1 MRENFR
7 WGGFLNR
14 ATSTPTLLLQLDGIP
29 MDNEQME
36 DEQDERKQTEYPLAK
51 IEELPRATLAEQNP
65 FIPAFGF
72 FGMLIGGAVF
82 AGWMGGAMAPETRF
96 AATLSALTPPAGF
109 LLGMGLWLGDRFPG
123 VFVQIFGNLLRWA
136 KKQKP
141 EAGRVWPGSFIF
153 IPISTIFCALS
164 GTAIGFSSNLWS
176 LPVTVTAYTV
186 LGLVYGVGLWQMA
199 ETGHFPIPEE
209 S

>member
-1 MRENFR
+1 VADENRRGAAFPIP
-7 WGGFLNR
+7 
-14 ATSTPTLLLQLDGIP
+14 TSNPTLLFQLDGNP
-29 MDNEQME
+29 MENDQME
-36 DEQDERKQTEYPLAK
+36 DERKKTEYPLAK
-51 IEELPRATLAEQNP
+51 IEELPRAALAEQNP

-96 AATLSALTPPAGF
+96 AVALSALTPPACL

-136 KKQKP
+136 KKQTPKV
-141 EAGRVWPGSFIF
+141 GRVWPGSFIF
-153 IPISTIFCALS
+153 IPISAIFCALS
-164 GTAIGFSSNLWS
+164 GTAIGFSSTRWS
-176 LPVTVTAYTV
+176 LPVTLTAYSV

-209 S
+209 K